1 MSTRQMR
8 KAENQSAENT
18 DNQEHQET
26 VSGDFAEQSDQVEQQ
41 QPEQQQQPKRERQ
54 RDNVTGAKKKDP
66 SALFNRSSQP
76 LNNQEDE
83 VELKIFKQ
91 HLDSYANTMKP
102 ALVDEKVTLAAI
114 HQLDGAVKSF
124 LRLRGK
130 SLIEAHQHFIKTV
143 RSNLNSAFKQPCP
156 FLHSNVL
163 KGEEYRRTYASLVTL
178 YLRAAKLDNPTE
190 VKEHHDLNR
199 TFMYVKDQSDREQ
212 FLRLFS

>member
-1 MSTRQMR
+1 MSNRQMR
-8 KAENQSAENT
+8 KAENQTAENT
-18 DNQEHQET
+18 DDQEQQEM
-26 VSGDFAEQSDQVEQQ
+26 VSGDFTEQDSQPEQKPEPQQ
-41 QPEQQQQPKRERQ
+41 QPRSDRQ
-54 RDNVTGAKKKDP
+54 RDSVTGTKKKDP

-76 LNNQEDE
+76 LNDQEDE

-91 HLDSYANTMKP
+91 HLDGYANTMKP
-102 ALVDEKVTLAAI
+102 SLVDQKVTLDAI

-130 SLIEAHQHFIKTV
+130 TLIEAHQHFIKTV
-143 RSNLNSAFKQPCP
+143 RSNLDKAFKQPCP

-199 TFMYVKDQSDREQ
+199 TFMYIKDQSDREQ